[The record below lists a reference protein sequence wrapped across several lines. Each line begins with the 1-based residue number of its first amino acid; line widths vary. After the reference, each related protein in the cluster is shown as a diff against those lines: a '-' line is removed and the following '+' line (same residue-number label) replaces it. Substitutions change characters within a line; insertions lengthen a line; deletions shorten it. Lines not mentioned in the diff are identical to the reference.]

1 MSPRDPLPRR
11 RLRLRPCSAAI
22 ALALSLPVMAAGAS
36 AVSTPASALRA
47 RQPASIVVGNCNDS
61 GPGSLREAVAGAVSG
76 DMIDLGGLACSTIT
90 LSSGQIEIP
99 QDDLYI
105 KYSPHGGARP
115 AIEANLQ
122 SRVFHHTGHGTL
134 KIADL
139 AIRDGKYDNI
149 YNIRA
154 SYNDEALRIAKE
166 FDGMGLHRVG
176 VVAQND
182 AFGQAG
188 LRAIQE
194 AVKQYPN
201 MKLVWNEAVERNSI
215 DVHAAVAKI
224 ASEKVDLVYVVSTYA
239 TTAELIKK
247 ARGAG
252 YVGVFSTLSFVGAE
266 PLAQSAGAA
275 AQGVM
280 IPAVMPSPHSE
291 PTTLSSEYRK
301 AIGHSNPNG
310 VYSYASMEGYVAARV
325 MVEALKRINGPVMP
339 EAIDKDRPFPAG
351 DLLLAVEVTSPSSRS
366 LDRIIK
372 PAALAEAGVPHY
384 WRADIEGQPYIEVY
398 ELDGQAYRLAHTL
411 RAGTATRLERPFPVE
426 VDPAILVRAAH

>member
-1 MSPRDPLPRR
+1 MIKTLRWLLTAAFLLSFSHLGLAADPIVLGQ
-11 RLRLRPCSAAI
+11 SAA
-22 ALALSLPVMAAGAS
+22 LSG
-36 AVSTPASALRA
+36 PASMLGTEMA
-47 RQPASIVVGNCNDS
+47 RGLNAYFNQVNEHGGVNGHPIKLITLDDGYEPARTIKNTQQLIN
-61 GPGSLREAVAGAVSG
+61 ENKAVALIGYVGTPTSVAVLK
-76 DMIDLGGLACSTIT
+76 DVKA
-90 LSSGQIEIP
+90 
-99 QDDLYI
+99 
-105 KYSPHGGARP
+105 
-115 AIEANLQ
+115 ANLPF
-122 SRVFHHTGHGTL
+122 VGAYTG
-134 KIADL
+134 ADSL
-139 AIRDGKYDNI
+139 RDGKYDNI

-154 SYNDEALRIAKE
+154 SYNDEALRIDKE

-325 MVEALKRINGPVMP
+325 MVEALKRINGPVTP
-339 EAIDKDRPFPAG
+339 EAIDKELRTLHIDLGGFVVDFTKSHNASQWVESTMIGAG
-351 DLLLAVEVTSPSSRS
+351 GK
-366 LDRIIK
+366 I
-372 PAALAEAGVPHY
+372 
-384 WRADIEGQPYIEVY
+384 
-398 ELDGQAYRLAHTL
+398 
-411 RAGTATRLERPFPVE
+411 TR
-426 VDPAILVRAAH
+426 